1 MSRRKHLGKPHKRD
15 KSQFVDLP
23 YAMLRHPTFMALSS
37 DAVGVLIQMHL
48 GFHGMNNGHIAF
60 STRQAMQCLQS
71 GSERAK
77 RALDQLQA
85 AGFIVCR
92 TQSSFTM
99 RTKKAREWEIT
110 FQPMPNSPPFHLW
123 KKNNG
128 SISATNGSQYGTDE

>member
-1 MSRRKHLGKPHKRD
+1 
-15 KSQFVDLP
+15 
-23 YAMLRHPTFMALSS
+23 MLRHLTFMALSS
-37 DAVGVLIQMHL
+37 DAVRVLIQMHL

-110 FQPMPNSPPFHLW
+110 FQPMLNSPPSHLW
-123 KKNNG
+123 KKITVPFQPPMLANMELMN
-128 SISATNGSQYGTDE
+128 DLM